1 MTDVQRYTRL
11 AFTAVFTIGCFAAG
25 LATGNTSLYALAIS
39 GVIVSAF
46 ILAHN

>member
-1 MTDVQRYTRL
+1 MTTAQRYTRL
-11 AFTAVFTIGCFAAG
+11 ALAAIFAVGCFAAG